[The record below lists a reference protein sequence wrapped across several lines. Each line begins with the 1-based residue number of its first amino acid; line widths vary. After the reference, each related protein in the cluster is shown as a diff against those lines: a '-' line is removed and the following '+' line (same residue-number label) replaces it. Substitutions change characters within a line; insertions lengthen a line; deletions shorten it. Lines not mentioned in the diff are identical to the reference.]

1 MKNLIH
7 HHREKMMAMG
17 YSQAQAD
24 EIIHRL
30 SDIINAFID
39 AAWGV
44 HPAQLSTQAGG
55 KKALLPKTGCDKL
68 RTKQQQC
75 NTDGTAASLTEG

>member
-1 MKNLIH
+1 
-7 HHREKMMAMG
+7 MG

-30 SDIINAFID
+30 SDIMNTFID

-44 HPAQLSTQAGG
+44 HPVQLSAQTRG
-55 KKALLPKTGCDKL
+55 KKDLLPKAGCGKL

-75 NTDGTAASLTEG
+75 NTDGTAASLSEG